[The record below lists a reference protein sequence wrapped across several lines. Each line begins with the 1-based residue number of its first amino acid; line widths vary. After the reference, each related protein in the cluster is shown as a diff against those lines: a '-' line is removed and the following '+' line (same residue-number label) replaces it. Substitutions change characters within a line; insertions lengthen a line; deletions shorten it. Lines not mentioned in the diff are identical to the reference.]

1 MNASEWPPMQE
12 GGGEN
17 LALMENDS
25 LPRRRPGRTRIFYH
39 KKVMSVATNGG
50 EDSGL
55 RKEPYRPDKCNG
67 LHRSPTRRYI
77 ASEAV
82 YSVGDEASSRPPQ
95 LPFREDFLFGKE
107 VFSP

>member
-1 MNASEWPPMQE
+1 MQE

-17 LALMENDS
+17 LALMEKDS
-25 LPRRRPGRTRIFYH
+25 LPRRRPGRTRISYH
-39 KKVMSVATNGG
+39 KKVTRVATKGG

-55 RKEPYRPDKCNG
+55 SKEPHPPDKCNG
-67 LHRSPTRRYI
+67 LHRSSTRQYI

-95 LPFREDFLFGKE
+95 PPFREDLLFGKE
-107 VFSP
+107 VLHP